1 MPFADRRAVAD
12 RLAAWFAAVRDT
24 HLGPLM
30 RVATLGPAVSPA
42 ARGLIVRL
50 VETMGCLLR
59 ADVGSQVEALTR
71 ADRKALVAAGVRIG
85 VVHVFIAAALRPE
98 PTRWRLALWA
108 VAAGHAVLPAPPSP
122 GLVTIDVVQAV
133 PPAFYAVAGFW
144 AIGASAVRID
154 MVDRLARAMHG
165 QRDGRTPF
173 VPDANWI
180 ASVGMGREAFA
191 RLMRA
196 LGYRPR
202 LVDGAAAF
210 AWGGIRAEPRRP
222 EPDAPSDSP
231 FAVLKQM
238 KGR

>member
-1 MPFADRRAVAD
+1 
-12 RLAAWFAAVRDT
+12 
-24 HLGPLM
+24 
-30 RVATLGPAVSPA
+30 VSPA

-50 VETMGCLLR
+50 VETMGCLTR
-59 ADVGSQVEALTR
+59 ATVAAQVEALTR
-71 ADRKALVAAGVRIG
+71 ADRKALLAAGVRIG

-108 VAAGHAVLPAPPSP
+108 VAEGVTVLPAPPPP
-122 GLVTIDVVQAV
+122 GLVTIDVVPAI
-133 PPAFYAVAGFW
+133 PSAFYAVAGFW
-144 AIGASAVRID
+144 SIGAHAVRID

-165 QRDGRTPF
+165 QRDGRSPF

-180 ASVGMGREAFA
+180 ASVGMSREGFA

-210 AWGGIRAEPRRP
+210 AWGGSRVEPHRV
-222 EPDAPSDSP
+222 EPVDDTPDSP
-231 FAVLKQM
+231 FAILRQM